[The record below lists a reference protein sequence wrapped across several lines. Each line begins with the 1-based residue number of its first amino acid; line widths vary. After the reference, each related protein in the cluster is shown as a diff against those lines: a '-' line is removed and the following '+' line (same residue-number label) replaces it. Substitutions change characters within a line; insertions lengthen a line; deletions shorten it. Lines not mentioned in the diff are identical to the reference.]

1 MKLLFLGDIMG
12 STGREAVLR
21 QVPIW
26 RRECLLDAVIVNGE
40 NAVNGKGINRET
52 VQKLLAAGVDV
63 ITTGNHAFDVKGE
76 ISCFEDFPTLLR
88 PLNFLPRTPGRGSCL
103 FNTAHGQKILVVNPI
118 AQLFMPQMVN
128 SPFYAVDDLL
138 RQYTLGGNV
147 NAIFLD
153 FHTETTAEVQA
164 LAWHL
169 DGRVSAVIGTH
180 THAPTADT
188 MILPSGT
195 AFQSD
200 AGMCGDYMS
209 VLGVMHPRAIETFTS
224 NYIADRKM
232 EPAKGPATLC
242 GVYLEIHDTTGK
254 CTRAEPVRFGP
265 HLINTVPFA

>member
-1 MKLLFLGDIMG
+1 MRLLFLGDIMG
-12 STGREAVLR
+12 ASGRDAVLR

-26 RRECLLDAVIVNGE
+26 KREWMLDAVIVNGE
-40 NAVNGKGINRET
+40 NAVHGKGINREVT
-52 VQKLLAAGVDV
+52 QKLLAAGVDA

-76 ISCFEDFPTLLR
+76 VGCFESFPTLLR
-88 PLNFLPRTPGRGSCL
+88 PVNFLPRTPGRGHCVI
-103 FNTAHGQKILVVNPI
+103 TTPKGQTILVVNPI
-118 AQLFMPQMVN
+118 AQLFMNQQVN

-147 NAIFLD
+147 NAIFVD
-153 FHTETTAEVQA
+153 FHSETTSEVQS
-164 LAWHL
+164 LGWYL

-188 MILPSGT
+188 TILPRGT

-200 AGMCGDYMS
+200 AGMCGDYRS
-209 VLGVMHPRAIETFTS
+209 VLGVEHARAVEGFTN

-242 GVYLEIHDTTGK
+242 GIYLEIDDKSGRT
-254 CTRAEPVRFGP
+254 TRAEPVRHGP
-265 HLINTVPFA
+265 HLINSLPF

>member
-12 STGREAVLR
+12 ATGREAVLR

-26 RRECLLDAVIVNGE
+26 RREWALDAVIINGE

-52 VQKLLAAGVDV
+52 VQKLLAAKVDV

-76 ISCFEDFPTLLR
+76 IGCFEEFPTLLR

-103 FNTAHGQKILVVNPI
+103 ITTGKGQKILVVNPI
-118 AQLFMPQMVN
+118 AQLFMPQQVN
-128 SPFYAVDDLL
+128 SPFCAMDELL
-138 RQYTLGGNV
+138 KQYTLGGNV
-147 NAIFLD
+147 AAIFVD
-153 FHTETTAEVQA
+153 FHSEATSEVMCMG
-164 LAWHL
+164 WHL

-180 THAPTADT
+180 THMPSADT

-200 AGMCGDYMS
+200 AGMCGDYHS
-209 VLGVMHPRAIETFTS
+209 VLGVEREPATQRFLN

-242 GVYLEIHDTTGK
+242 GVYLEIDDKTGK
-254 CTRAEPVRFGP
+254 ATRAVPVRFGP
-265 HLINTVPFA
+265 HLIESLPSA